1 MTDKIV
7 LITGGAGGIGQAIA
21 KEHLDNGNTVVLV
34 DLKKEAL
41 NAAKDNLGGDNIELI
56 VGDVKDEDSVKKYV
70 ARTIEKFDRIDIFY
84 NNAGINGPL
93 KPIKELDKSEFDTI
107 MSINTTGVF
116 LGLKHVIPQMEN
128 QGYGSI
134 VNTASNAA
142 YIGSAGMPGYI
153 ASKHAV
159 AGLTKTAALEAAE
172 HNIRVNAI
180 APAAI
185 DTDMLADIQ
194 NNLSPGEP
202 EKSGEALKQ
211 GIPFGRFGTPE
222 EVAKVAYFL
231 GSDAASFV
239 TGSMYNVDGGM
250 QAD

>member
-1 MTDKIV
+1 MTNKIV

-34 DLKKEAL
+34 DLKEDSLNIAKE
-41 NAAKDNLGGDNIELI
+41 NLGGNNIEII
-56 VGDVKDEDSVKKYV
+56 VGDVTDEGDVKNYV
-70 ARTIEKFDRIDIFY
+70 DKTVEKFSRVDIFY
-84 NNAGINGPL
+84 NNAGVNGPF
-93 KPIKELDKSEFDTI
+93 KPIKDLDKNEFEKI
-107 MSINTTGVF
+107 MAINTTGVF
-116 LGLKHVIPQMEN
+116 LGLKFVLPQMEK
-128 QGYGSI
+128 QGFGNV

-159 AGLTKTAALEAAE
+159 AGLTKTAALEVGDK
-172 HNIRVNAI
+172 NIRVNAI

-185 DTDMLADIQ
+185 DTDMLTDIR

-211 GIPFGRFGTPE
+211 GIPFGRFGTPA

-231 GSDAASFV
+231 GSEDASFV
-239 TGSMYNVDGGM
+239 TGSLYNVDGGM